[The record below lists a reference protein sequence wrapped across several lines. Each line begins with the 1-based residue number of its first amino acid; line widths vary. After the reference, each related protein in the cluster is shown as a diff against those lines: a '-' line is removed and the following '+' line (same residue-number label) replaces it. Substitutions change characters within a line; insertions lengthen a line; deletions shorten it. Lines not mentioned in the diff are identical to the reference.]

1 MNWILDN
8 NNSGKN
14 RNFNKNIALKNIRI
28 LLKSSDKNLGQIEK
42 AAGCKPG
49 YMSMLEAPGNTEDP
63 SMEFLMIASKELGV
77 SLDLLVRR
85 VLGDY
90 YSSNEY
96 LERFLQ
102 KLHQDLLEEKLH
114 WEAINDAVLDILE
127 FEEGDPWLQVL
138 EKPKKNNEYSFISE
152 SFGSGTLLRGESFK
166 ISLSD
171 SLTVFLMNVASD
183 DRLYETDCLEDIE
196 HTREVWLV
204 MEDRKKTHLC
214 SNMGFGLTI
223 SAVDIIYEH
232 LENLFYSP
240 KLEQSVIDALDAYMT
255 STTGGKTHLL

>member
-8 NNSGKN
+8 NNSDKN
-14 RNFNKNIALKNIRI
+14 RNFNKSIALKNIRI
-28 LLKSSDKNLGQIEK
+28 LLKSSNKYLGQIEK

-63 SMEFLMIASKELGV
+63 SMEFLMTASKELEV

-114 WEAINDAVLDILE
+114 WEAINDAVLDVLE

-138 EKPKKNNEYSFISE
+138 EKPNKNNEYSFISE
-152 SFGSGTLLRGESFK
+152 SFGSDTLLRGESFK
-166 ISLSD
+166 ISLFD
-171 SLTVFLMNVASD
+171 NLTVFLMNVVSD
-183 DRLYETDCLEDIE
+183 DRLYEADCLEDIVY
-196 HTREVWLV
+196 TREVWIV
-204 MEDRKKTHLC
+204 MENRKKTPLC
-214 SNMGFGLTI
+214 SNMGFGLAKNT
-223 SAVDIIYEH
+223 VDIIYEH
-232 LENLFYSP
+232 LENLFYSR
-240 KLEQSVIDALDAYMT
+240 KLEQSVIDALDTYVSA
-255 STTGGKTHLL
+255 KLI